1 MNEDFIDKFM
11 YVCSSSSS

>member
-11 YVCSSSSS
+11 YVCSSSS